1 MTWKKMA
8 SKLLI
13 LGGLCLLLY
22 PFVSDRWNFLHSS
35 RVVADYTAEV
45 DRMEEERLE
54 QIWRSAHIYNAWL
67 RDEAADRFHPD
78 DAELARYY
86 RELDVTGTGIMGYLE
101 IPKISVKLPVY
112 HGVDEGVMQI
122 AAGHMPG
129 SSLPVGGPGTHAV
142 LSGHRGLPSAKLFT
156 ALDEMGIGDTFSL
169 HVLNRTLTYRVD
181 QCAVVLPDDS
191 NHLGIE
197 ADRDYCTLVTC
208 TPYGVNSHRLLV
220 RGVRETQKE

>member
-1 MTWKKMA
+1 MTLKKMA

-22 PFVSDRWNFLHSS
+22 PFVSDKWNLLHSS

-54 QIWRSAHIYNAWL
+54 QMWRSAHIYNAWL

-78 DAELARYY
+78 DSELARYY

-101 IPKISVKLPVY
+101 IPKIHVKLPVY

-129 SSLPVGGPGTHAV
+129 SSLPVGGKGTHAV

-156 ALDEMGIGDTFSL
+156 ALDEMKMGDTFSL

-191 NHLGIE
+191 DNLGIE
-197 ADRDYCTLVTC
+197 ADGDYCTLVTC

-220 RGVRETQKE
+220 RGVRDAQKE